1 MAVSNRVA
9 TVTQNYLAPFVAE
22 TVLGSNV
29 GLTRF
34 MGAAKKGWGG
44 AQEEVPVKYTKN
56 DQISSFEGM
65 DTLSTTQ
72 VDTRVKMTFD
82 PKFVQAPVVLSKTEL
97 AKNNTERRVL
107 DLAKVEMTSTAYDL
121 ADKLG
126 DMFYSDGTGNSSKD
140 ILGLTGIV
148 DDGTSTTTIGGLT
161 RTTYPTLNGT
171 VTASSGTVSFAK
183 LATLYNAVTS
193 GVNKPTVG
201 LTTETVYSL
210 LESLFVPQERIN
222 KEVGM
227 VKGGLQTQ
235 GGYTALMWRG
245 VPILAD
251 EKCTS
256 GSFFFLNEDSMDWKT
271 IDYDGDAIN
280 FQMSLMN
287 GEPYDS
293 VKGLGMRWTGW
304 NKTLNQEAIIGRIIV
319 AGNMV
324 PNNPRFNGRL
334 TGITSAA

>member
-9 TVTQNYLAPFVAE
+9 TVTQNFLAPFVAE

-34 MGAAKKGWGG
+34 VGAAKKGWGG

-56 DQISSFEGM
+56 NQISSFEGM
-65 DTLSTTQ
+65 DTLSTAQ
-72 VDTRVKMTFD
+72 VDTRVKMTYD

-121 ADKLG
+121 ADSLG
-126 DMFYSDGTGNSSKD
+126 DMFYSDGSGNAGKD
-140 ILGLTGIV
+140 ILGLAGIV

-183 LATLYNAVTS
+183 LATLYNACMS

-210 LESLFVPQERIN
+210 VESLFVPQERVN
-222 KEVGM
+222 KDVSM
-227 VKGGLQTQ
+227 VKGLQTG

-256 GSFFFLNEDSMDWKT
+256 GSFFFLNEDSMDWKA
-271 IDYDGDAIN
+271 IDYDGEPISISMN
-280 FQMSLMN
+280 LMN
-287 GEPYDS
+287 GEAYDS
-293 VKGLGMRWTGW
+293 VKGLGFRWTGW
-304 NKTLNQEAIIGRIIV
+304 TKPINQEAIVGRIIL